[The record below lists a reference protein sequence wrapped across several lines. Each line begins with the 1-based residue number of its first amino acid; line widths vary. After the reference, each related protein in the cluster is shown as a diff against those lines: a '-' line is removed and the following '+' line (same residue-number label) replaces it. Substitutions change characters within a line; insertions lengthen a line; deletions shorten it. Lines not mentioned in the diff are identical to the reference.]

1 MIRFLLSI
9 SVFALCLPAEAE
21 IVIPLF
27 VYSVTTHR
35 AQDVLVRFIQYN
47 IHKSEL
53 RLESVRPI
61 QHELLDSS
69 TSRVSL

>member
-21 IVIPLF
+21 IVIPLS

-35 AQDVLVRFIQYN
+35 AQDVLVRFI
-47 IHKSEL
+47 IRDHPLSEVEGL
-53 RLESVRPI
+53 P
-61 QHELLDSS
+61 QLL
-69 TSRVSL
+69 LLFAIPPFAIP